1 MLDTEHPINELTR
14 ALRNLRDLLDGNLAL
29 LDHAARLLDA
39 LLRAHAQYGLL
50 QVDGHTHLELG
61 MAGALPLAVVP
72 ESLFLH
78 RAGIREQP
86 NVVDLDHGDLL
97 GFMAE

>member
-1 MLDTEHPINELTR
+1 
-14 ALRNLRDLLDGNLAL
+14 
-29 LDHAARLLDA
+29 
-39 LLRAHAQYGLL
+39 
-50 QVDGHTHLELG
+50 
-61 MAGALPLAVVP
+61 VVP